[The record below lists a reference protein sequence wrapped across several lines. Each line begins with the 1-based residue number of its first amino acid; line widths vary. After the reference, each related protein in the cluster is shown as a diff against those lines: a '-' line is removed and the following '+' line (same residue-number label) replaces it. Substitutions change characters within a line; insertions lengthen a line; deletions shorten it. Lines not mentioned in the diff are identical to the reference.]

1 MGRTNASRGD
11 THTDMVLLWVG
22 FIYIIGSRDS
32 QPSIRQEIMAS
43 FYCAEALSDLKAHE
57 AFLKCVTFC
66 FSSSTAMAALPSAG
80 TAWLH
85 GSHCKATAINLLPKT
100 WRKCIWPCFKK
111 HINSQGLRWFFSHFV
126 CAHAR
131 LYFSWYKQAEL
142 LVSAGHIPQW
152 WLYLHLCPTHTLH
165 LRHCRFAACGSS
177 STPRVSGFSFQLV
190 STHQHSSEQTGSFW
204 YAIGAVQENLST
216 LQYDWNQNDWLNP
229 I

>member
-1 MGRTNASRGD
+1 MC
-11 THTDMVLLWVG
+11 
-22 FIYIIGSRDS
+22 YILFL
-32 QPSIRQEIMAS
+32 QQ
-43 FYCAEALSDLKAHE
+43 YCNG
-57 AFLKCVTFC
+57 
-66 FSSSTAMAALPSAG
+66 STAFCRHSL
-80 TAWLH
+80 
-85 GSHCKATAINLLPKT
+85 ATWFSLQGNSNKFTSKNLK
-100 WRKCIWPCFKK
+100 KCSWPCFKK

-190 STHQHSSEQTGSFW
+190 STHQHSSEQTGSLW
-204 YAIGAVQENLST
+204 YVTGDVQENLST